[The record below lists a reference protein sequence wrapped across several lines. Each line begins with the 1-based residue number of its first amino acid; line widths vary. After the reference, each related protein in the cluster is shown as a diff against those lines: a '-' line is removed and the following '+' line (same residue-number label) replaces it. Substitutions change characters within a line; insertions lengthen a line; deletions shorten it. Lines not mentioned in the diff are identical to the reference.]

1 MPEFIRASVSAVED
15 FFQQRRVIELPWF
28 QRAYAWRDDNV
39 LRLVTDVRAAMSE
52 PQRRYSLG
60 HIHLAGQ
67 PAADRV
73 ALVDGHQRA
82 ITLAML
88 FAVLRDIA
96 AGDVTMSSSDRAVEQ
111 QRLHSL
117 ISFADNGDARPAWRL
132 VTQPQMAEFFERYV
146 QQPGATLTDP
156 TEDLADLT
164 PAERNLI
171 DNRDRLH
178 DILSPARL
186 PPARRQQ
193 FSDFLL
199 KHCHFVIV
207 EVDDEDEA
215 WSMLGVQQTT
225 RLPHDASEQAK
236 IAIIY
241 SMPKEQQEEA
251 ARIWETVQAQLGNER
266 LAELLVHLRTQRIQK
281 RSAKPLEGELQQ
293 LYALNRDGIGFMKT
307 IFRPHA
313 DAMRRLDERQIGAG
327 MLAGLIRKHIDVLSW
342 LDHRQWVAPALAWL
356 TSKDGAHRETEHFF
370 ARLDRLA
377 WIMRLAGTDP
387 HEQEL
392 RFIQLTNAIGQASP
406 VDEWPEFEISD
417 KMLAEA
423 LAILRSRTFYF
434 KQMSKMALRRLC
446 LEMGEDPGFI
456 DGELITVEHIL
467 PRKPPKDRQWL
478 KSFAGLG
485 GIKDHADRLGNLT
498 LLTGKRNREAD
509 TKDWPVKRQVL
520 KKCIE
525 VDRRN
530 FRLTSE
536 AADYAHWT
544 PLVVRTRTEKLIT
557 LLFTHWGL
565 AVTPP

>member
-1 MPEFIRASVSAVED
+1 MPEFIRASVSTVGD
-15 FFQQRRVIELPWF
+15 FFQQRRVIQLPWF
-28 QRAYAWRDDNV
+28 QRAYAWREDNV
-39 LRLVTDVRAAMSE
+39 LRLVADVRAAMTS
-52 PQRRYSLG
+52 PQQRYSLG
-60 HIHLAGQ
+60 HVHLAGR
-67 PAADRV
+67 PDADMV

-96 AGDVTMSSSDRAVEQ
+96 AGDVTMSSSNRAVEQ

-117 ISFADNGDARPAWRL
+117 ISFADNGDAAPAWRL
-132 VTQPQMAEFFERYV
+132 VTQPQMSDFFERYV

-171 DNRDRLH
+171 DNRDRLR
-178 DILSPARL
+178 DILSPAKM
-186 PPARRQQ
+186 PPAKRLQ
-193 FSDFLL
+193 FGDFLL
-199 KHCHFVIV
+199 ESCHVVIV
-207 EVDDEDEA
+207 EVDEEDEA

-251 ARIWETVQAQLGNER
+251 ARIWENTQAELGNAR
-266 LAELLVHLRTQRIQK
+266 LTELLVHLRTQRIAK

-293 LYALNRDGIGFMKT
+293 LYALNRNGLDFMKT

-313 DAMRRLDERQIGAG
+313 DAMRRIDERQIGAG

-342 LDHRQWVAPALAWL
+342 LDHHQWVAPALAWL
-356 TSKDGAHRETEHFF
+356 TSKDDVHRETEHFF

-377 WIMRLAGTDP
+377 WMMRLAGTDP
-387 HEQEL
+387 HEQET
-392 RFIQLTNAIGQASP
+392 RFIQLTNAVGKTRP
-406 VDEWPEFEISD
+406 VDEWPEFEIGD
-417 KMLAEA
+417 KLLAEA

-434 KQMSKMALRRLC
+434 KYMSKVVLRRLC
-446 LEMGEDPGFI
+446 LELGEDPGFI
-456 DGELITVEHIL
+456 DGELITVEHVL

-478 KSFAGLG
+478 KSFGRLE
-485 GIKDHADRLGNLT
+485 GIKEHADRLGNLT

-509 TKDWPVKRQVL
+509 TKDWPVKRQIL
-520 KKCIE
+520 KKCVE

-536 AADYAHWT
+536 AAEYAHWT
-544 PLVVRTRTEKLIT
+544 PLVVQSRTEKLIT
-557 LLFTHWGL
+557 VLFTHWGL